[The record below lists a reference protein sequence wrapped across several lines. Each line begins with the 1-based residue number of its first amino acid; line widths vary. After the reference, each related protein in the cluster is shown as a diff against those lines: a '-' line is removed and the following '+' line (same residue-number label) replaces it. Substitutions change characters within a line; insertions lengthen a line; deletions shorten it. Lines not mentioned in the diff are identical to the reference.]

1 MSLNDITHPILYSAM
16 TMLAYNINKKYYKDL
31 HYMWCTPYFGSDFE
45 SPHFTVPPSS
55 SPIEIYNTLK
65 KEVDGA
71 DHHNTKIDLNR
82 RGIRKGA
89 SIMLKMEKITQDQ
102 HDEIVYITKSAKDQL
117 FKPLLCVISRLEAV
131 PYYQKVDVKDRANP
145 LSHEYILSDL
155 PQSAFDII
163 RID

>member
-1 MSLNDITHPILYSAM
+1 
-16 TMLAYNINKKYYKDL
+16 
-31 HYMWCTPYFGSDFE
+31 
-45 SPHFTVPPSS
+45 
-55 SPIEIYNTLK
+55 
-65 KEVDGA
+65 
-71 DHHNTKIDLNR
+71 
-82 RGIRKGA
+82 
-89 SIMLKMEKITQDQ
+89 MLKMGKITQDQ